1 MSDSVTSHPPMHL
14 AHPRWPTRAA
24 MALLGVLILGAPA
37 CEPVDLAEPVST
49 AEGYAVAYVVDGDTI
64 EVTDSD
70 GATQRVRL
78 LGINAPEVAHHG
90 EDGQCGGEE
99 ATAQLEQ
106 LLPEGAAVQLVTDSH
121 ADTEDRYGRLLR
133 YVETADGTDVG
144 ASLIAAGYAYAWT
157 PDSAPEPQRYD
168 DYQDSTDAARIAEAG
183 AWNTC
188 PSLGQS
194 R

>member
-1 MSDSVTSHPPMHL
+1 M
-14 AHPRWPTRAA
+14 
-24 MALLGVLILGAPA
+24 LILGVTA
-37 CEPVDLAEPVST
+37 CEPIDPTEPVST
-49 AEGYAVAYVVDGDTI
+49 AEGYAIAYVIDGDTI
-64 EVTDSD
+64 EVTDS
-70 GATQRVRL
+70 
-78 LGINAPEVAHHG
+78 
-90 EDGQCGGEE
+90 
-99 ATAQLEQ
+99 
-106 LLPEGAAVQLVTDSH
+106 H
-121 ADTEDRYGRLLR
+121 ADTEDLYGRLLR